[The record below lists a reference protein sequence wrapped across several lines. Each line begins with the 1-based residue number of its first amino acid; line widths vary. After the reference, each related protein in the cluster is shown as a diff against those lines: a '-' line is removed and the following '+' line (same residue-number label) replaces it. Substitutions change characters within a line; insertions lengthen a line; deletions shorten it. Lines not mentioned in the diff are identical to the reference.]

1 MVRSERNGMDNPGT
15 SSRIRVLVVDD
26 HTVVRSGLSAFLSV
40 YDDLELVGEAAGG
53 AQAVEI
59 CTSRGVDV
67 VLMDLV
73 MPGMDGAAATKAI
86 REACPQTQVL
96 ALTSFKED
104 DLVKGALQAGAIGY
118 LLKNISGDEL
128 AAAIRAAYAGRPTLA
143 PEATQALI
151 HVATH
156 PKEEPPGG
164 DLTKREM
171 EMLLMMVE
179 GLSNPDIAKK
189 LFLSPSTVKFH
200 VSNILMKLGAA
211 SRTEAVSMAL
221 RRGLV

>member
-1 MVRSERNGMDNPGT
+1 MEQDEHG
-15 SSRIRVLVVDD
+15 RIRVLIVDD
-26 HTVVRSGLSAFLSV
+26 HAVVRSGLSAFLSV

-53 AQAVEI
+53 LQAVES
-59 CTSRGVDV
+59 CARACPDV

-86 REACPQTQVL
+86 RQACPQIQVL

-104 DLVKGALQAGAIGY
+104 DLVRAALQAGAIGY

-128 AAAIRAAYAGRPTLA
+128 AAAIRAAFAGRPTLA

-151 HVATH
+151 HVATAA
-156 PKEEPPGG
+156 KEEPVGA
-164 DLTKREM
+164 DLTKREL
-171 EMLLMMVE
+171 EMLRMMVE
-179 GLSNPDIAKK
+179 GMSNPDIAQK
-189 LFLSPSTVKFH
+189 LFLSRSTVKFH

-211 SRTEAVSMAL
+211 GRTEAVSIAL
-221 RRGLV
+221 RSGLV